1 MDPIR
6 AYVGHER
13 DSDIEAWD
21 GIVTWRTLLSADRTP
36 TRSITAGVA
45 IIEPDASEE
54 GAEHHHADDEI
65 YYFVAGTGEVVL
77 DGVAHEVTEGSVV
90 FVPGN
95 TRHFVRNT
103 GAVDL
108 KLFYAFCVD
117 QFSDVVYRYD

>member
-36 TRSITAGVA
+36 TRCMTAGVA

-65 YYFVAGTGEVVL
+65 YYFVAGVGWVVPAMWL
-77 DGVAHEVTEGSVV
+77 
-90 FVPGN
+90 
-95 TRHFVRNT
+95 VRWMQRKDPSPQAT
-103 GAVDL
+103 D
-108 KLFYAFCVD
+108 
-117 QFSDVVYRYD
+117 SSSIR